1 MQKENKLFAKSDQ
14 INLCGVIGMALA
26 LIGLLLPSIRVSFM
40 GMGESGTMFQ
50 MTMWTILPLLLI
62 IGTCALFAL
71 KFDVLGFLAAI
82 LSAVVY
88 FIVLVC
94 CRAVGSREIGN
105 YGVSIHFSFGF
116 YLAFLGFMIAI
127 AAPWIN
133 KLIFKAQPKRTVPQ
147 FDPNMPQGPGMNQPN
162 PFMGQGQPQPGQFPN
177 QGMNP
182 GNPYMGQGMN
192 PGNPYMNQGQ
202 APVNPYMNQG
212 QAPVNP
218 YMNQG
223 QPNPYMSQPNPHM
236 NQANPYMNQANS
248 YMDQAMDQ
256 AGQAMDQASQAVDQA
271 AEQAEDLVQ
280 NADVP
285 NGDQQ

>member
-62 IGTCALFAL
+62 VGTCALFAL

-223 QPNPYMSQPNPHM
+223 QPNPYMNQPNPHM
-236 NQANPYMNQANS
+236 NQANPYMNQA
-248 YMDQAMDQ
+248 MDQ
-256 AGQAMDQASQAVDQA
+256 AGQAMDQANQAVDQA

-285 NGDQQ
+285 NGEQQ